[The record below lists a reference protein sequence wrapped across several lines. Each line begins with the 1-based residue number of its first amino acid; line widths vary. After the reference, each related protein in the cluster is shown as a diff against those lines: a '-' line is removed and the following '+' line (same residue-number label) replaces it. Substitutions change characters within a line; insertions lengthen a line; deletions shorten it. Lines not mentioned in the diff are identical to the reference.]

1 MGAQTDANTTD
12 WTIGRL
18 LNWTSDYLTRHG
30 VEDARLA
37 SEVLL
42 AHATG
47 CRRID
52 LYTWFERTVAGG
64 QLDRFRDWVRRAAA
78 GEPIAYIV
86 EEKEFFSLAFRVTPD
101 VLIPRP
107 ETEVLVECVLDH
119 CARAGLSQ
127 PQFLDIGTGS
137 GCIVVAV
144 LTQLESARA
153 VATDVSPAALTIAK
167 LNAERHR
174 VSDRLALVEADR
186 LALPGE
192 VVPESGFDVLMSNP
206 PYVGVD
212 GMDSLDTMVRKYEPA
227 VALTNGGDG
236 LSFYRSIA
244 ESGASLLAAGGVVIV
259 EVANGQAASASEV
272 LEKTGKFVHRE
283 TRTDRVVGQDRVV
296 VFSLAVKA

>member
-1 MGAQTDANTTD
+1 MGAQTDANTTH

-18 LNWTSDYLTRHG
+18 LNWTSDYLTRRG

-52 LYTWFERTVAGG
+52 LYTRFERTVAGA
-64 QLDRFRDWVRRAAA
+64 QLDRFRDWVRRAGA

-127 PQFLDIGTGS
+127 PQLLDIGTGS

-153 VATDVSPAALTIAK
+153 VATDVSPAALAIAK
-167 LNAERHR
+167 LNAERHG
-174 VSDRLALVEADR
+174 VSDRLALVKADR

-192 VVPESGFDVLMSNP
+192 VVPERGFDVLMSNP

-227 VALTNGGDG
+227 EALTNGVDG

-244 ESGASLLAAGGVVIV
+244 ESGASLLAPGGVVIV
-259 EVANGQAASASEV
+259 EVADGQAASASEV
-272 LEKTGKFVHRE
+272 LERSGAFVHRE

-296 VFSLAVKA
+296 VFSLAGKA

>member
-18 LNWTSDYLTRHG
+18 LNWTSDYLTRHD

-42 AHATG
+42 AQATG

-52 LYTWFERTVAGG
+52 LYTRFERTVAGS
-64 QLDRFRDWVRRAAA
+64 QLDRFRDWVRRAAG

-119 CARAGLSQ
+119 CAREGLSQ
-127 PQFLDIGTGS
+127 PRLLDIGTGS
-137 GCIVVAV
+137 GCIAVAV
-144 LTQLESARA
+144 LTQLEGARA
-153 VATDVSPAALTIAK
+153 VATDISPAALAIAK
-167 LNAERHR
+167 FNAERHR
-174 VSDRLALVEADR
+174 VSDRLVLVEADR

-212 GMDSLDTMVRKYEPA
+212 GMDSLDTTVRKYEPA
-227 VALTNGGDG
+227 LALTNGGDG

-244 ESGASLLAAGGVVIV
+244 ESGSSMLAPGGVVIV
-259 EVANGQAASASEV
+259 EVADGQAASASEV
-272 LEKTGKFVHRE
+272 VERSGTFVHRE
-283 TRTDRVVGQDRVV
+283 TRADRVVGQDRVV
-296 VFSLAVKA
+296 VFSLAGKA

>member
-18 LNWTSDYLTRHG
+18 LNWTTDYLTRHG

-42 AHATG
+42 AHAAG

-52 LYTWFERTVAGG
+52 LYTRFERTVAGG

-127 PQFLDIGTGS
+127 PQLLDIGTGS

-167 LNAERHR
+167 LNAERHG
-174 VSDRLALVEADR
+174 VSDRLALVKADR

-244 ESGASLLAAGGVVIV
+244 ESGASLLAAGGVVII

-272 LEKTGKFVHRE
+272 VEETGKFVHRE

-296 VFSLAVKA
+296 VFSLAGKA

>member
-18 LNWTSDYLTRHG
+18 LNWTSDYLTRHD

-52 LYTWFERTVAGG
+52 LYTRFERTVAGS
-64 QLDRFRDWVRRAAA
+64 QLDRFRDWVRRAAG

-119 CARAGLSQ
+119 CAREGLSQ
-127 PQFLDIGTGS
+127 PRLLDIGTGS
-137 GCIVVAV
+137 GCIAVAV
-144 LTQLESARA
+144 LTQLEGARA
-153 VATDVSPAALTIAK
+153 VATDISPAALAIAK
-167 LNAERHR
+167 FNAERHR
-174 VSDRLALVEADR
+174 VSDRLVLVEVDR

-192 VVPESGFDVLMSNP
+192 MVPESGFDVLMSNP

-212 GMDSLDTMVRKYEPA
+212 GMDSLDTTVRKYEPA
-227 VALTNGGDG
+227 LALTNGGDG

-244 ESGASLLAAGGVVIV
+244 ESGSSMLAPGGVVIV
-259 EVANGQAASASEV
+259 EVADGQAASASEV
-272 LEKTGKFVHRE
+272 VERSGTFVHRE
-283 TRTDRVVGQDRVV
+283 TRADRVVGQDRVV
-296 VFSLAVKA
+296 VFSLAGKA